1 MKNTHNVYVNKN
13 DTRVIVTR
21 EGITRSRR
29 FLHSKFGGA
38 EHALNKA
45 IEYRDYIKHEAT
57 LHQFDNAWRRPG
69 RPFKTEFFGRRLI
82 KN

>member
-1 MKNTHNVYVNKN
+1 MKNMKNITINQN

-21 EGITRSRR
+21 IGVTRSRR

-38 EHALNKA
+38 ELALKKA
-45 IEYRDYIKHEAT
+45 IEYRDYIKDKAT
-57 LHQFDNAWRRPG
+57 IHQFDNAWRPPG
-69 RPFKTEFFGRRLI
+69 RPSKTEFFGRRII